1 MDVLIHSHTHTHT
14 HTHTHIL
21 FILLHI
27 SKGIPVFRA
36 NCLHRVGDL
45 RMGDMA
51 LGKTFNCVH
60 FTKLVLVFSEY
71 HDKV

>member
-1 MDVLIHSHTHTHT
+1 MCSFIHTHSQFY
-14 HTHTHIL
+14 L
-21 FILLHI
+21 FSCIFPR
-27 SKGIPVFRA
+27 GFRYLEQTA
-36 NCLHRVGDL
+36 FIRVGDL

-71 HDKV
+71 HNKV